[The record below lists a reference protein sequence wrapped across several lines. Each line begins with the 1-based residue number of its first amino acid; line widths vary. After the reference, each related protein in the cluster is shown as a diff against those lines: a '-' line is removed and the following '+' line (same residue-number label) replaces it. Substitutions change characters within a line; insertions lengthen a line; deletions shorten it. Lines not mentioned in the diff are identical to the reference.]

1 MDKLDK
7 KKATSTAKD
16 ATKKGALDS
25 EDNDA
30 QKGGKSDKLKQ
41 NMATENNPK
50 NDDVLKDICRK
61 VFASKRNDISK
72 HYDDR
77 AIKSDWTDDDGN
89 LSDDG
94 TKARFLQTMPDYC
107 FKAIKENLLAFNP
120 SDPDDIKANIFYD
133 QYINDTYKY
142 TNNRVKKV
150 KKRYI
155 KKGASAIVSG
165 WDVLNAFGLYKQ
177 IGRDEGNFVTSLKE
191 DLKLF
196 KNEEINYDGLI
207 NNDPNAEITEDKA
220 KAIALAKGLKETKY
234 LNDGVYQYY
243 YSPEFIRNANSKKQ
257 TNGKS
262 GLYTANGDMKG
273 ANPLNLPGMMT
284 WVESKDKTVKS
295 ATGDDEPT
303 ADAINMSNSESE
315 LMVPTIKIEKP
326 YFNYTRILTEL
337 PSEIGKMQSLL
348 STGEPVIDTKHCIIK
363 DKDENVLFDG
373 PIPGDVK
380 LRVLKPAK
388 LGTKGTAENWQ
399 NYRKSEEDKQIAK
412 AAKAAT
418 TTK

>member
-1 MDKLDK
+1 MSKLDAK
-7 KKATSTAKD
+7 TSID
-16 ATKKGALDS
+16 AGKTTSKKGALDIE
-25 EDNDA
+25 EDDTK
-30 QKGGKSDKLKQ
+30 KGDKSDKLKEG
-41 NMATENNPK
+41 MTAGKNPK

-61 VFASKRNDISK
+61 VFITKRNDIAK

-77 AIKSDWTDDDGN
+77 AIKSGWTDDDGN

-107 FKAIKENLLAFNP
+107 FKAIKENRLAFNP
-120 SDPDDIKANIFYD
+120 SDSDDNKANMFYD

-142 TNNRVKKV
+142 TKKKVKRVKKS
-150 KKRYI
+150 YI
-155 KKGASAIVSG
+155 RKGASAIVSG

-196 KNEEINYDGLI
+196 KNEGINYDGLI
-207 NNDPNAEITEDKA
+207 DSDPTAEITEDKA

-243 YSPEFIRNANSKKQ
+243 YSPEFISNANSQKQ
-257 TNGKS
+257 SNGKS

-284 WVESKDKTVKS
+284 WVESKDKTVKN
-295 ATGDDEPT
+295 AAGADEET

-326 YFNYTRILTEL
+326 YFNYTRNLTEL
-337 PSEIGKMQSLL
+337 PSEIVKMQSLL
-348 STGEPVIDTKHCIIK
+348 STGEPVIDTKHCIVK
-363 DKDENVLFDG
+363 DKDSNVLFDG
-373 PIPGDVK
+373 PITGSVE

-388 LGTKGTAENWQ
+388 LGTNGTAENWQ
-399 NYRKSEEDKQIAK
+399 NYQKNEEDKK
-412 AAKAAT
+412 AAKAAA